1 MKTLRFM
8 ILTALLMIVCS
19 TGVLAAEFADANAL
33 FQYWYSTQET
43 PSASPYPDYVCGV
56 WSTDGTTDH
65 LTIAVTKDE
74 AGEAGKSEI
83 PSQ

>member
-33 FQYWYSTQET
+33 FQHWYSTQEA
-43 PSASPYPDYVCGV
+43 PSVSPYPD
-56 WSTDGTTDH
+56 
-65 LTIAVTKDE
+65 
-74 AGEAGKSEI
+74 
-83 PSQ
+83 